1 MLHFRTAL
9 LAVGLLA
16 LPGTGL
22 AQTNPLRELLKLNCT
37 GDYLEHCSM
46 HAPGGPEVEACFRQN
61 NRKLSRPC
69 AQAITAYQRDKKRNR
84 QVSGGH

>member
-1 MLHFRTAL
+1 MPLPRSILVLGVVL
-9 LAVGLLA
+9 LPAA
-16 LPGTGL
+16 AI
-22 AQTNPLRELLKLNCT
+22 AQPASMRDLLKLNCT

-61 NRKLSRPC
+61 IRKLSRPC
-69 AQAITAYQRDKKRNR
+69 AQAIHSYQREKKRNR

>member
-1 MLHFRTAL
+1 MPL
-9 LAVGLLA
+9 LRFTVLVLGVLLVPA
-16 LPGTGL
+16 AAA
-22 AQTNPLRELLKLNCT
+22 AQPTPMRELLKLSCT

-61 NRKLSRPC
+61 IRKLSRPC

-84 QVSGGH
+84 QVLGGH